1 MTARALFAGPGAL
14 RVLRPGRVGVV
25 ELVLSRGAYL
35 RAGDDWLLLVD
46 PDAPFGPLSVA
57 VAGLRRSALQP
68 GQQAFVERGRLRLG
82 EQHVSLERLRPRRS
96 ARIPRPGRAAD
107 TVEAA
112 AAALAVTGG
121 PPEALVPGLR
131 ALRRGRTRDGVRRLA
146 GLGEG
151 LTPAGDDALA
161 GYAAWRRATGA
172 PVHLS
177 ALAAGRSSP
186 LGQAYLRCAERGEL
200 PEAGAAALAAVLAG
214 DCRAASAAAVALSDW
229 GASSGAASLWGI
241 EAGVAEPRRSHPSE
255 PHANMCSQWHTRLT
269 SAKRLV
275 SFEQSGA

>member
-14 RVLRPGRVGVV
+14 RALRPGRACVV

-35 RAGDDWLLLVD
+35 RAGEDWLLLSD

-57 VAGLRRSALQP
+57 VAGLRRAALRP
-68 GQQAFVERGRLRLG
+68 GQAAQVGPGWLRLG
-82 EQHVSLERLRPRRS
+82 EQVVCLERLRRRGS
-96 ARIPRPGRAAD
+96 ARSTRAGRASAV
-107 TVEAA
+107 VEAT

-121 PPEALVPGLR
+121 PPEGLVPGLR
-131 ALRRGRTRDGVRRLA
+131 ALRRGRTGEGAKRLA

-161 GYAAWRRATGA
+161 GYAAWRHATDA
-172 PVHLS
+172 PVQLS

-200 PEAGAAALAAVLAG
+200 PEAGAAVLAAVFAG
-214 DCRAASAAAVALSDW
+214 DPRAAATAAVALRDW
-229 GASSGAASLWGI
+229 GASSGAALLWGI
-241 EAGVAEPRRSHPSE
+241 EAGVSDPSDSHG
-255 PHANMCSQWHTRLT
+255 NMCSQWHTPPT
-269 SAKRLV
+269 SARRPV
-275 SFEQSGA
+275 SSE